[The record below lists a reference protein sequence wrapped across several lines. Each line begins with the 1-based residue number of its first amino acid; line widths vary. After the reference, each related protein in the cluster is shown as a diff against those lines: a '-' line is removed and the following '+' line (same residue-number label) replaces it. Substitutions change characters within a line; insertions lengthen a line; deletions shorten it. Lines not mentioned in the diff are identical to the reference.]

1 MINSLKRGRKYFE
14 KDNCEYGLAKINL
27 LEAEFQIDN
36 KYGTGIILNYNSKEV
51 KNLAEVNRFDNEI
64 YEAKRNLEE
73 SLKIIKKNK
82 DKN

>member
-1 MINSLKRGRKYFE
+1 MIKSLERGRKYFE

-51 KNLAEVNRFDNEI
+51 KNMLDKAYLTF
-64 YEAKRNLEE
+64 
-73 SLKIIKKNK
+73 KKLGIENI
-82 DKN
+82 